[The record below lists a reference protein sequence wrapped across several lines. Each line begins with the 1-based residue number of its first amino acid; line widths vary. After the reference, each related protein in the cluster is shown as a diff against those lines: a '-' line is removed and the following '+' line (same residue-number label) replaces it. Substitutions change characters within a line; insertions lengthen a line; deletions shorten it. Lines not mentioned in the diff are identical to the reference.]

1 MSATQ
6 LWLLLRGHAAHDR
19 STSARFTSVLAII
32 AFAATSAVSLV
43 VVGGLM
49 AFIGRRQAGLKV
61 GDIDPMFY
69 VVLAGFA
76 VLLLLVPLTTLGAAA
91 ARLAMARRDARLAAL
106 RLAGATTWQV
116 SVITLLDAGLQAL
129 IGSLI
134 GVAGYLAVLPLVAQL
149 SFQGRQLTLAELWV
163 GFPLLAATV
172 AAVAAVGVLSAAASL
187 QRVRITPLGVAA
199 RVSPP
204 KLSVFRVTGLLV
216 AAAGAF
222 LSVNL
227 MGSLVGLFV
236 VLVFGGFVAIGMAV
250 LNLIGPFVLQIIGRI
265 TANNA
270 RSAATLLAGRRIAD
284 NPKAAWRSVG
294 GVAIAAFIAGLTSLI
309 GLFADSPH
317 PNDSDLVLITDLT
330 TGGLLTLGI
339 AGVLA
344 AVSTGVMQAGR
355 LIDQRQEYR
364 NLVLA
369 GSDTTTLDRARLRET
384 SIPLIAALGTATVS
398 VLVVMVPV
406 IGATAF
412 AAPQVV
418 LMYLGSIAV
427 TAAMVM
433 SGVAATGFV
442 ARGLTADLAR

>member
-6 LWLLLRGHAAHDR
+6 LWLLLRRYARNDS
-19 STSARFTSVLAII
+19 STSARLTSVLAVI

-49 AFIGRRQAGLKV
+49 AFIHRWQDGLKV
-61 GDIDPMFY
+61 GNNDPKLY
-69 VVLAGFA
+69 VMLAGFA
-76 VLLLLVPLTTLGAAA
+76 TLLLLVPLATLGAAA
-91 ARLAMARRDARLAAL
+91 ARLSMARRDARLAAL
-106 RLAGATTWQV
+106 RLAGATSWQV
-116 SVITLLDAGLQAL
+116 SVITLLDAGVQAV
-129 IGSLI
+129 IGSVI

-149 SFQGRQLTLAELWV
+149 SFEGRQLSLAELWV
-163 GFPLLAATV
+163 GFPILAATV
-172 AAVAAVGVLSAAASL
+172 LGVAAVGVLSAASSL

-204 KLSVFRVTGLLV
+204 KLSIFRLTGLLV

-222 LSVNL
+222 LSVQV

-236 VLVFGGFVAIGMAV
+236 VLVFGGFVALGIGV
-250 LNLIGPFVLQIIGRI
+250 LNLIGPFVLQIVGRI
-265 TANNA
+265 TASQA

-294 GVAIAAFIAGLTSLI
+294 GVAIATFIAGITSLV
-309 GLFADSPH
+309 GLFADAADNEP
-317 PNDSDLVLITDLT
+317 DVQVLMTDLT
-330 TGGLLTLGI
+330 TGGLLTLVI

-369 GSDTTTLDRARLRET
+369 GSDTKTLDRARLRET
-384 SIPLIAALGTATVS
+384 SIPLIAALGTATAS
-398 VLVVMVPV
+398 VLVVMVPA
-406 IGATAF
+406 IGASAF
-412 AAPQVV
+412 AEPTVAMIFIASV
-418 LMYLGSIAV
+418 LT

-433 SGVAATGFV
+433 AGAAATGFV
-442 ARGLTADLAR
+442 ARGLTADLAQ

>member
-6 LWLLLRGHAAHDR
+6 LWLLLRRYAKEDQ
-19 STSARFTSVLAII
+19 STSARLTSMLAVI

-49 AFIGRRQAGLKV
+49 AFIGRWQAGVAV
-61 GDIDPMFY
+61 GNNDPLLY
-69 VVLAGFA
+69 VMLAGFA
-76 VLLLLVPLTTLGAAA
+76 VLLLLVPLATLGAAA
-91 ARLAMARRDARLAAL
+91 ARLSMARRDARLAAL

-116 SVITLLDAGLQAL
+116 SVITLLDAGVQAVV
-129 IGSLI
+129 GSVI
-134 GVAGYLAVLPLVAQL
+134 GVAGYLVVLPVVAQL
-149 SFQGRQLTLAELWV
+149 SFEGRQLSLGELWV
-163 GFPLLAATV
+163 GFPVLIGTV
-172 AAVAAVGVLSAAASL
+172 LGVAAVGVLSAASSL

-204 KLSVFRVTGLLV
+204 ALSIFRVTGLLV
-216 AAAGAF
+216 AAAGAY
-222 LSVNL
+222 LSVHL

-250 LNLIGPFVLQIIGRI
+250 LNLIGPLVLQVIGRI
-265 TANNA
+265 TAGNA

-294 GVAIAAFIAGLTSLI
+294 GVAIAAFIAGITSLI
-309 GLFADSPH
+309 GLFADSPNNE
-317 PNDSDLVLITDLT
+317 PSVQVLMTDLT
-330 TGGLLTLGI
+330 TGGVLTLVI

-369 GSDTTTLDRARLRET
+369 GSDTKTLDRARLRET
-384 SIPLIAALGTATVS
+384 SIPLIAALGTATAS

-406 IGATAF
+406 IGAGTFGEPRVALIF
-412 AAPQVV
+412 
-418 LMYLGSIAV
+418 LGSVLA
-427 TAAMVM
+427 TATMVM
-433 SGVAATGFV
+433 AGAVATGVV